1 VRDAGVAEPTAP
13 IAGSHRRR
21 PVRRLSAAALE
32 RFGLRMVLVT
42 IAMALVAVPFTLL
55 MLQVIGKGRITR
67 WDSSVANDLNDV
79 VHPHPVLID
88 VLQVVSWLGKPP
100 MLAVL
105 AIVMVVVLWRIGQVR
120 LIPFVIVTPLLG
132 SLVDTAVKVS
142 VHRPRPVVD
151 HPIAHAYGKSF
162 PSGHAFSSLVTYS
175 VILIAL
181 HPVLSVRVRRWL
193 WPAVAVLVLA
203 IGVSRLL
210 LGVHFLS
217 DVIAGYV
224 LGLAWLIAAV
234 AAFEAWAEHESESPP

>member
-13 IAGSHRRR
+13 IEGTHRRR
-21 PVRRLSAAALE
+21 PVRRLSASALE

-42 IAMALVAVPFTLL
+42 VAMALVAVPFTLL
-55 MLQVIGKGRITR
+55 LLQVVGKGRITR
-67 WDSSVANDLNDV
+67 WDSSVANDLNDA

-88 VLQVVSWLGKPP
+88 VLQVISWLGKPP
-100 MLAVL
+100 MLALL
-105 AIVMVVVLWRIGQVR
+105 AIIMVVVLWRIGQVR
-120 LIPFVIVTPLLG
+120 LIPFVLVTPLLG
-132 SLVDTAVKVS
+132 SLVDTAVKIS
-142 VHRPRPVVD
+142 VHRPRPVVA

-193 WPAVAVLVLA
+193 WLVLVVLVLA

-224 LGLAWLIAAV
+224 LGVAWLFAAV
-234 AAFEAWAEHESESPP
+234 AAFEAWAKHEAESPP